1 MSEQKDIEL
10 QEDVDIQEDVVG
22 ETKGEKFKRLSAQR
36 IQKAA
41 KYIQALGNLSNKN
54 SYDYT
59 AEDVEKVFG
68 YLQKQLD
75 DAKAKFSVVDKK
87 DDEFSW

>member
-1 MSEQKDIEL
+1 MSEEIKEEL
-10 QEDVDIQEDVVG
+10 EEEVAG
-22 ETKGEKFKRLSAQR
+22 ETKAEKFKRLSLQR
-36 IQKAA
+36 VQKAA
-41 KYIQALGNLSNKN
+41 KYIANLGNLANKS

-75 DAKAKFSVVDKK
+75 DAKAKFDKTTDK
-87 DDEFSW
+87 NDEFSW